1 MDDSPILAVD
11 FASINLN
18 DLSYKSAQLLPE
30 RLGWPLLTIQTEV
43 KGDSKRTNERGPSL
57 VGSLGLSC

>member
-18 DLSYKSAQLLPE
+18 DLRNKFLSAQLLPE
-30 RLGWPLLTIQTEV
+30 RLE
-43 KGDSKRTNERGPSL
+43 KGGP
-57 VGSLGLSC
+57 C